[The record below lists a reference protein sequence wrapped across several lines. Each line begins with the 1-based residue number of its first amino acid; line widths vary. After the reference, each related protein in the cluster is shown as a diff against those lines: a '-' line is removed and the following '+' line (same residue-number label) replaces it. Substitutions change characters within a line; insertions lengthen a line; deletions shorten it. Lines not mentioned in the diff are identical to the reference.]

1 MTEEKKPLISVL
13 MGVYNCK
20 ERSMLERSVR
30 SIVEQTYPNWEL
42 ILCDD
47 GSTNAAL
54 LWMQNLLLGTVGFD
68 CCKMTAIWAWLGR

>member
-13 MGVYNCK
+13 MGVYNCE

-30 SIVEQTYPNWEL
+30 SIVEQTYSNWEL

-47 GSTNAAL
+47 GSTNATL
-54 LWMQNLLLGTVGFD
+54 TWMRSLAAPG
-68 CCKMTAIWAWLGR
+68 

>member
-1 MTEEKKPLISVL
+1 
-13 MGVYNCK
+13 
-20 ERSMLERSVR
+20 MLERSVR

-54 LWMQNLLLGTVGFD
+54 LWMQNLAARDSRIRLLQNDRNWV
-68 CCKMTAIWAWLGR
+68 WLGREPLLICGEGGISCTAG